1 MSHMHNQPGLQ
12 VQALAILACA
22 ILAGC
27 AGGGTSS
34 APHRAS
40 SSSPRHVATG
50 AQAAGPVGSPGNPLI
65 LSCGEESHPGYP
77 VHGRPLPAPGD
88 LVIGPLIIIN
98 GKVQAPAGSGR
109 HGSYPKVPFAVV
121 PGFTVTVT
129 IGAQARGQV
138 GIDNPYAQQGIG
150 PVAAATYHPCS
161 DRSGFFAQGFA
172 FTSGRVRG
180 CVPLD
185 VRIGHQPLVRHLTIS
200 LGAGSC
206 VGRPA
211 VSA

>member
-1 MSHMHNQPGLQ
+1 MGHMHGQPGLQ
-12 VQALAILACA
+12 VPALVILACA

-27 AGGGTSS
+27 TGAGNSS
-34 APHRAS
+34 AAHRKTP
-40 SSSPRHVATG
+40 SSSPRMAAGT
-50 AQAAGPVGSPGNPLI
+50 QAAGRIGSPGNPLM
-65 LSCGEESHPGYP
+65 LSCGEESFPGYP
-77 VHGRPLPAPGD
+77 VHGRPLPTPGD

-98 GKVQAPAGSGR
+98 GRVQAPAGSGVR
-109 HGSYPKVPFAVV
+109 GSYPKVPFAVV

-138 GIDNPYAQQGIG
+138 VIDNPYAQGMG
-150 PVAAATYHPCS
+150 PVVAATYQPCS
-161 DRSGFFAQGFA
+161 DRSGFFAQGFT
-172 FTSGRVRG
+172 FTGGRVRG

-185 VRIGHQPLVRHLTIS
+185 VRINRQPLVRHVTIS

-206 VGRPA
+206 AGRPA